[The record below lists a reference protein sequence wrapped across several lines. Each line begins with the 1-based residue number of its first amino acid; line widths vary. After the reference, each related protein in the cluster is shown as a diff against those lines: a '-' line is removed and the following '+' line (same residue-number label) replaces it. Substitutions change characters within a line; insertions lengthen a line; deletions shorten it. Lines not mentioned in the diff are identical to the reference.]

1 MEPLIFRKVVQ
12 TTDRKY
18 PVVNGNLAMFT
29 DTTGIRIHDSEIPS
43 VDVLSIIE
51 NKDGILSHINN
62 KIIHITEEER
72 KMWTDYYVELTKH
85 TANSAIHVTE
95 TEKAKWNNKET
106 TEGSQTKAN
115 IVQSNLNA
123 HINDASVHCTEV
135 DRLTWFDKYTKAEI
149 DNKFAMIEFNN
160 DWKEAVQTY
169 DDLAIT
175 YPDPYAGWTVNV
187 LDSGITYRFD
197 GEEWVGISANAIP
210 LATHELDGLMSKED
224 KAKLDTVEENANF
237 YEHPTDDGNIHVWNA
252 WIEYWNDKADKVNAT
267 YNSNGLMSKEDKYKL
282 DGIEE
287 GATNY
292 VEPEQFDP
300 SKIAQNENNRFVT
313 DAEKDYWSKKA
324 NNNLASENLDGLL
337 SKSDKHKLNSVEFN
351 ANYYVHPTFHDATI
365 ITRDAEHRF
374 VTDAQI
380 IDWNSKAGVSE
391 VTTTASGLMTKED
404 KAKLDT
410 IEENANN
417 YIHPEH
423 HAPSII
429 AQDANNRFV
438 TDYDIKNWNGKKD
451 QDEIICGS
459 GILNS
464 TEGAVILHT
473 MGGTNYAVN
482 ITFTT
487 RPEDVGMLWVEKY
500 NDSCVVKCTGTTR
513 TVEFDY
519 TLIKYYK

>member
-12 TTDRKY
+12 TTDRKQ

-51 NKDGILSHINN
+51 NKDDILSHINN

-95 TEKAKWNNKET
+95 TEKAKWDNKET

-135 DRLTWFDKYTKAEI
+135 DRLNWFDKYTKAEI

-224 KAKLDTVEENANF
+224 KTKLDTVEENANF
-237 YEHPTDDGNIHVWNA
+237 Y
-252 WIEYWNDKADKVNAT
+252 
-267 YNSNGLMSKEDKYKL
+267 
-282 DGIEE
+282 
-287 GATNY
+287 
-292 VEPEQFDP
+292 
-300 SKIAQNENNRFVT
+300 
-313 DAEKDYWSKKA
+313 
-324 NNNLASENLDGLL
+324 
-337 SKSDKHKLNSVEFN
+337 
-351 ANYYVHPTFHDATI
+351 
-365 ITRDAEHRF
+365 
-374 VTDAQI
+374 
-380 IDWNSKAGVSE
+380 
-391 VTTTASGLMTKED
+391 
-404 KAKLDT
+404 
-410 IEENANN
+410 
-417 YIHPEH
+417 
-423 HAPSII
+423 
-429 AQDANNRFV
+429 
-438 TDYDIKNWNGKKD
+438 
-451 QDEIICGS
+451 
-459 GILNS
+459 
-464 TEGAVILHT
+464 
-473 MGGTNYAVN
+473 
-482 ITFTT
+482 
-487 RPEDVGMLWVEKY
+487 
-500 NDSCVVKCTGTTR
+500 
-513 TVEFDY
+513 
-519 TLIKYYK
+519 